1 MPPRVAQPLRKVTVM
16 SNETLVDMLENNRG
30 IDRSVTYIEGEDVE
44 RRLPYGE
51 VFARALGILHHLQA
65 MGARRGDKLI
75 ILLNSNE
82 QFLDAFWAAVC
93 GGIVPVP
100 LSVGLNDEHRHKVLR
115 VARTLGAPLLYTD
128 AKTLQRL
135 EALAAQVGESAL
147 FTSLKART
155 FLVESVTNVSRAGK
169 LHRPTANDLAMIQF
183 SSGSTSEPK
192 GVMLTHG
199 NLMANCAAVTAVSK
213 LCETDVSLSWM
224 PLTHDMGLIGFYLM
238 QFANRVQVNL
248 MPTDLF
254 VRRPLLWLQI
264 ASRKRVTITCSPN
277 FGYRHF
283 LKVLGGR
290 RLEGADLSSIR
301 LIFNGAEPISVQ
313 LCNEFIN
320 ALDHTGLNRRA
331 MYPVY
336 GLAEASLA
344 VTLPA
349 INSGYRWIR
358 ANRHQLNVG
367 RSIELNPA
375 NSRDSLELVCV
386 GSAVPTTEVRVA
398 DDMRTALPDGC
409 VGHILMRGK
418 SVTRGYVGDPTATA
432 DAIDGEGWLDT
443 GDLGVIHEG
452 EFYITGRAKEIIVIN
467 GQNYYP
473 YDLENIARRAPGLD
487 LNKVVVAGVRPP
499 GAQSEELVVFVLHRG
514 AMPEFVSTAQAVGRL
529 VNEHTGLEVARVIPV
544 KKIPKTTSGK
554 VQRHVLELAY
564 SNGDFDAALKELE
577 FLMATSHRG
586 PVLGGSELESR
597 LQVLCETVLPG
608 RRIDIDDNLFEI
620 GASSLKLIEI
630 HENIGRDFPGLIDL
644 VEMFD
649 HPTIAKLAK
658 HLELKLLG
666 EVQGLVMQVDAA
678 IQDAFPPQFTAN
690 RQSGQ
695 VPGSAD

>member
-1 MPPRVAQPLRKVTVM
+1 MKVSVM

-30 IDRSVTYIEGEDVE
+30 ADRAVCYVEGENIE

-65 MGARRGDKLI
+65 VGARRGDRLI
-75 ILLNSNE
+75 ILLNDNE

-93 GGIVPVP
+93 GGIIPVP

-135 EALAAQVGESAL
+135 EALSAQVGESAL
-147 FTSLKART
+147 FASLKARS
-155 FLVESVTNVSRAGK
+155 FLVESVTDISRAGK
-169 LHRPTANDLAMIQF
+169 LHRPTARDLAMIQF

-192 GVMLTHG
+192 GVMLSHG

-238 QFANRVQVNL
+238 QFANRVQINL

-283 LKVLGGR
+283 LKVLGAR
-290 RLEGADLSSIR
+290 RLEGVDLSSIR

-313 LCNEFIN
+313 LCKEFSN

-344 VTLPA
+344 VTLPE
-349 INSGYRWIR
+349 INSGCRWIR
-358 ANRHQLNVG
+358 ANRHQLTVG
-367 RSIELNPA
+367 RAIELNPA
-375 NSRDSLELVCV
+375 NTRDSLEIVCV
-386 GSAVPTTEVRVA
+386 GSPVPTTEVRVVGDA
-398 DDMRTALPDGC
+398 RDALPDGC
-409 VGHILMRGK
+409 VGHIVMRGD
-418 SVTRGYVGDPTATA
+418 SVTRGYIGDPAA
-432 DAIDGEGWLDT
+432 AMDAVDAEGWLDT
-443 GDLGVIHEG
+443 GDLGVLHEQ
-452 EFYITGRAKEIIVIN
+452 ELYITGRAKEIIVIN

-487 LNKVVVAGVRPP
+487 LGKVVVAGVRMP
-499 GAQSEELVVFVLHRG
+499 GAQSEEIVVFVLHRG
-514 AMPEFVSTAQAVGRL
+514 AMAEFVSTAQAVGRL
-529 VNEHTGLEVARVIPV
+529 VNEHTGLAVARVIPV
-544 KKIPKTTSGK
+544 KRIPKTTSGK
-554 VQRHVLELAY
+554 VQRHVLERAHI
-564 SNGDFDAALKELE
+564 NGDFDPELAELE
-577 FLMATSHRG
+577 VLIAASYRG
-586 PVLGGSELESR
+586 SGLGGFELESH
-597 LQVLCETVLPG
+597 LQLLCETALPG
-608 RRIDIDDNLFEI
+608 RRIDVHDNLFEI

-630 HENIGRDFPGLIDL
+630 HEHIDREFPGLIDL
-644 VEMFD
+644 TEMFD
-649 HPTIAKLAK
+649 HPTIAELAK
-658 HLELKLLG
+658 HLEHKLLTRIRG
-666 EVQGLVMQVDAA
+666 PDVQVA
-678 IQDAFPPQFTAN
+678 IQA
-690 RQSGQ
+690 
-695 VPGSAD
+695 